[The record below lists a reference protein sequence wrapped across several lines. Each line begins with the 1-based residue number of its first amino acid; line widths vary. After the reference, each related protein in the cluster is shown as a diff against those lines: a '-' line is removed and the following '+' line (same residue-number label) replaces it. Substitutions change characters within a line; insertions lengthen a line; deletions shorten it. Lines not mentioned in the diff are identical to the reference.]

1 MGGSIMRADT
11 GPVRLVVLM
20 TALAVLPF
28 PVEGESRFVGVK
40 TCRRCHDGE
49 GRGNAVRKWEAS
61 HHAQALSTLKAHTE
75 NAARMCQD
83 LPLWIVEIGRGV
95 RYGLPRPAAESKE
108 CLPCHATAFGA
119 AKQSVAPSFEPKDGV
134 QCESCHGPGSAHVEA
149 ASAAQ
154 GAKAAAGLRR
164 FEDQR
169 AIEELCRTC
178 HDGTCGDFDFAA
190 MWPKVRHSSS
200 RRPPS

>member
-1 MGGSIMRADT
+1 MRAET
-11 GPVRLVVLM
+11 RPVRLVVL
-20 TALAVLPF
+20 TTVLAVLSF
-28 PVEGESRFVGVK
+28 PVEGQSRFVGVK
-40 TCRRCHDGE
+40 TCRQCHDSDE
-49 GRGNAVRKWEAS
+49 RGNAVRKWEAS
-61 HHAQALSTLKAHTE
+61 NHARALSTLKAHTE
-75 NAARMCQD
+75 AAPRMCQD
-83 LPLWIVEIGRGV
+83 LALWIVEIGRGV

-108 CLPCHATAFGA
+108 CLPCHVTAFGA
-119 AKQSVAPSFEPKDGV
+119 ATRSVAPSFESKNGV

-164 FEDQR
+164 FEDQH

-178 HDGTCGDFDFAA
+178 HDGTCGDFDFAS
-190 MWPKVRHSSS
+190 MWPKVRHSSA